1 MSYLDDLFST
11 LTEDLKGLEAALI
24 KASTAAAEMA
34 EADPDDPIKEQ
45 AEAAVAAA
53 LNDRHEKT
61 TELANFLEEHPEYH
75 SAE

>member
-1 MSYLDDLFST
+1 
-11 LTEDLKGLEAALI
+11 
-24 KASTAAAEMA
+24 MA